1 MAQSET
7 PLPATLPIFP
17 LAGALLLPRARLPLN
32 IFEPR
37 YVAMVEDA
45 LAAGRLIGMVQPRL
59 VDGSASDSLYTI
71 GCAGRIASF
80 SETGDGRY
88 LIVLN
93 GVSRF
98 MIGEEVATLRGYR
111 RVQAD
116 WSPFTADVATREDD
130 MPRALRGELLEAI
143 RPYFKS
149 QGIVANWDTIEEA
162 TPERLVA
169 SLCGSCPF
177 ETGERQALLEAPTL
191 SDRAMLLLKLL
202 RMASPYSGAAEE
214 SRH

>member
-1 MAQSET
+1 MGQDK
-7 PLPATLPIFP
+7 PPATLPIFP
-17 LAGALLLPRARLPLN
+17 LAGALLLPR
-32 IFEPR
+32 
-37 YVAMVEDA
+37 EDA
-45 LAAGRLIGMVQPRL
+45 LAAGRLIGMVQPRT
-59 VDGSASDSLYTI
+59 VEGSASDGLYTI

-98 MIGEEVATLRGYR
+98 TVGAEVATLRGYR

-130 MPRALRGELLEAI
+130 LPPALRAELLAAI
-143 RPYFKS
+143 RPYFKT
-149 QGIVANWDTIEEA
+149 QGIVANWDTIEDA

-177 ETGERQALLEAPTL
+177 ELGERQALLEAPTL
-191 SDRAMLLLKLL
+191 ADRATLLLQLL
-202 RMASPYSGAAEE
+202 RMANPYGNSTADEM
-214 SRH
+214 RH